1 MPPSPMSQSSQESYA
16 YDDNWQCIADI
27 NANGS
32 VVASYTWGEGIDKL
46 LAGGGEKAMRGK
58 RP

>member
-1 MPPSPMSQSSQESYA
+1 MSQSSQESYA

-32 VVASYTWGEGIDKL
+32 VVASYTWGEGIGKL